1 MSKRVSKAK
10 AIMIVGAQWGDEGKG
25 KIIDYLAPTVD
36 YVVRF
41 QGGNNAGHTVVVDG
55 VVHKLHLLPSGV
67 LYPKKRIIMGNGMV
81 IDPEVLL
88 AELDNFETKGQK
100 LNLLI
105 SERAHVIFP
114 FHILMDGMIDEYKG
128 TLGAGTT
135 RRGIGPAY
143 ADKAERSGIRVVDLL
158 NKAIFKEKFDQLF
171 ELKKNTLQKLYR
183 QRITL
188 NKTAIFNAYVRYGQR
203 LKPYVGDVSL
213 EVNQALKTG
222 KRILFE
228 GAQGTLLDNDHGAYP
243 HTTSSNTIAG
253 AVCTGVGIGPTK
265 IDEIIGVVKAY
276 LSRVGSGPVPTE
288 AKGALGD
295 YLRERGQ
302 EYGTTTGRPRR
313 CGWVDLVQ
321 LRYAARIN
329 GLTSMAITKID
340 ILGGLKKIPVA
351 VKYKYKSSYITELP
365 ADLEV
370 TRHCKPVYR
379 ELPGWKNLTDDD
391 FATIL
396 KHGYKALPSKMKDY
410 MKFIADQV
418 DTPISLVSVGAERKS
433 TIQVP

>member
-1 MSKRVSKAK
+1 MIKRAK
-10 AIMIVGAQWGDEGKG
+10 TLMVVGAQWGDEGKG
-25 KIIDYLAPTVD
+25 KVIDYLAPIVD

-67 LYPKKRIIMGNGMV
+67 LYPKKRIVMGNGMV
-81 IDPEVLL
+81 IDPEVLIS
-88 AELDNFETKGQK
+88 ELDNFENKGHH

-114 FHILMDGMIDEYKG
+114 FHIIMDGMIDEYKG
-128 TLGAGTT
+128 TLAAGTT

-143 ADKAERSGIRVVDLL
+143 ADKAERFGIRIVDLL
-158 NKAIFKEKFDQLF
+158 NRKIFHEKFDQLF
-171 ELKKNTLQKLYR
+171 ELKKNTLQRLYR
-183 QRITL
+183 QRINL
-188 NKTAIFNAYVRYGQR
+188 NKEAIFKTYYAYGQR
-203 LKPYVGDVSL
+203 LKPYIGDVSL
-213 EVNQALKTG
+213 EVNQALDAG

-228 GAQGTLLDNDHGAYP
+228 GAQGALLDNDHGAYP

-265 IDEIIGVVKAY
+265 IEVVIGVVKAY

-288 AKGALGD
+288 VTGSMGN

-321 LRYAARIN
+321 LRYACRIN
-329 GLTSMAITKID
+329 GFTHLAMTKID
-340 ILGGLKKIPVA
+340 VLGGLKKIPVA

-370 TRHCKPVYR
+370 SRHCKPVYK
-379 ELPGWKNLTDDD
+379 ELPGWKNLTDQD
-391 FATIL
+391 FVAII
-396 KHGYKALPSKMKDY
+396 KHGYKGLPPTMKKY
-410 MKFIADQV
+410 LEFISDQV
-418 DTPISLVSVGAERKS
+418 QTPISLLSVGAERKS
-433 TIQVP
+433 TIQIP

>member
-1 MSKRVSKAK
+1 MIKRAK
-10 AIMIVGAQWGDEGKG
+10 TYMIVGAQWGDEGKG
-25 KIIDYLAPTVD
+25 KVIDYLAPTVD

-67 LYPKKRIIMGNGMV
+67 LYPNKRIVMGNGMV
-81 IDPEVLL
+81 IDPEVLIS
-88 AELDNFETKGQK
+88 ELDNFENKGYK

-114 FHILMDGMIDEYKG
+114 FHIIMDGMIDEYKG
-128 TLGAGTT
+128 VLGAGTT

-143 ADKAERSGIRVVDLL
+143 ADKSERFGIRMVDLL
-158 NKAIFKEKFDQLF
+158 NKAIFREKFNQLF
-171 ELKKNTLQKLYR
+171 DLKKNTLQRLYR

-188 NKTAIFNAYVRYGQR
+188 NKEAIFKTYYAYGQR
-203 LKPYVGDVSL
+203 LKPYIGDVSL
-213 EVNQALKTG
+213 EVNQALDKG
-222 KRILFE
+222 KRVLFE
-228 GAQGTLLDNDHGAYP
+228 GAQGALLDNDHGAYP

-253 AVCTGVGIGPTK
+253 AVCTGVGIGPTR
-265 IDEIIGVVKAY
+265 IEVVIGVVKAY

-288 AKGALGD
+288 AKGKMGD

-321 LRYAARIN
+321 LRYACRIN
-329 GLTSMAITKID
+329 GFTNLAMTKID
-340 ILGGLKKIPVA
+340 VLGGLKTIPVA
-351 VKYKYKSSYITELP
+351 VKYKYKNSTITELP

-370 TRHCKPVYR
+370 TRHCRPVYK
-379 ELPGWKNLTDDD
+379 ELPGWKNLTDQD
-391 FATIL
+391 FAAIIS
-396 KHGYKALPSKMKDY
+396 KGYKALPPKMKTY
-410 MKFIADQV
+410 IQFVADQV
-418 DTPISLVSVGAERKS
+418 ETPISLLSVGAERKS
-433 TIQVP
+433 TIQIP

>member
-1 MSKRVSKAK
+1 MIKRAK
-10 AIMIVGAQWGDEGKG
+10 TYMIVGAQWGDEGKG

-67 LYPKKRIIMGNGMV
+67 LYPNKRIVMGNGMV
-81 IDPEVLL
+81 IDPEVLIS
-88 AELDNFETKGQK
+88 ELDNFENKGYK

-114 FHILMDGMIDEYKG
+114 FHIIMDGMIDEYKG

-143 ADKAERSGIRVVDLL
+143 ADKSERFGIRMVDLL
-158 NKAIFKEKFDQLF
+158 NKKIFREKFDQLF
-171 ELKKNTLQKLYR
+171 DLKKNTLQRLYR

-188 NKTAIFNAYVRYGQR
+188 NKETIFKTYYAYGQR
-203 LKPYVGDVSL
+203 LKPYIGDVSL
-213 EVNQALKTG
+213 EVNQALDKG

-228 GAQGTLLDNDHGAYP
+228 GAQGALLDNDHGAYP

-265 IDEIIGVVKAY
+265 IDVIIGVVKAY

-288 AKGALGD
+288 AKGRIGD

-321 LRYAARIN
+321 LRYACRIN
-329 GLTSMAITKID
+329 GFTDLAMTKID
-340 ILGGLKKIPVA
+340 VLGGLKTIPVA
-351 VKYKYKSSYITELP
+351 VKYKYKNSIITELP
-365 ADLEV
+365 ADLEIA
-370 TRHCKPVYR
+370 RHCRPVYK
-379 ELPGWKNLTDDD
+379 ELPGWKNLTDQD
-391 FATIL
+391 FAAIIAT
-396 KHGYKALPSKMKDY
+396 GYKALPPKMKTY
-410 MKFIADQV
+410 IQFISDQV
-418 DTPISLVSVGAERKS
+418 QTPIALLSVGAERKS
-433 TIQVP
+433 TIRIP

>member
-67 LYPKKRIIMGNGMV
+67 LYPNKRIVMGNGMV

-88 AELDNFETKGQK
+88 SELDNFETRGHK

-114 FHILMDGMIDEYKG
+114 FHIIMDGMIDEYKG

-143 ADKAERSGIRVVDLL
+143 ADKAERFGIRIVDLL
-158 NKAIFKEKFDQLF
+158 NKKIFREKFDQLF

-183 QRITL
+183 QKINL
-188 NKTAIFNAYVRYGQR
+188 NKETIFNAYYKYGQR
-203 LKPYVGDVSL
+203 MKPYIGDVSL
-213 EVNQALKTG
+213 EVNQALKSG

-253 AVCTGVGIGPTK
+253 AVCPGVGIGPTK

-276 LSRVGSGPVPTE
+276 LSRVGSGPVPSE
-288 AKGALGD
+288 AKGPMGD

-321 LRYAARIN
+321 LRYSSRIN
-329 GLTSMAITKID
+329 GLTSLAVTKVD
-340 ILGGLKKIPVA
+340 VLGGLKKIPVA
-351 VKYKYKSSYITELP
+351 VKYKYKNSYITELP
-365 ADLEV
+365 ADLQV
-370 TRHCKPVYR
+370 TRHCKPVYK
-379 ELPGWKNLTDDD
+379 ELAGWKNLTDAD
-391 FATIL
+391 FTTIVQ
-396 KHGYKALPSKMKDY
+396 KGYVALPNRMKEY
-410 MKFIADQV
+410 LKFIADQV
-418 DTPISLVSVGAERKS
+418 DTPVSMVSVGAERKS
-433 TIQVP
+433 TIQIP